1 MNRRRRNHFDDYV
14 LINIPRNPV
23 MNNSET
29 IIKKSFLDFMWPR
42 ILEENVCEINRENKT
57 KFFIPEV
64 KFDNLWAHSLLA
76 AKCYGEYRKPLEL
89 DARNEQATG
98 ENQNELELEQMPYR
112 TPVPTIMPLDQQ
124 LANIERDR
132 EIRKQLAYDF
142 VNRTVPWYIQ
152 RSGPKANFQ
161 ISNEMKSKFSNLFEF
176 EILEN
181 IQNFQCQLMIIDVA
195 IDFGLREV
203 GRCLK
208 FLPYVKVIAVV
219 RNADLCRQLVNYNCG
234 IAVTRMEDNLENSWH
249 DELNRSLNM
258 GIQFAKDNHLFEN
271 MAKPFVFV
279 FANNRNF
286 CACDKF
292 KVLREF

>member
-1 MNRRRRNHFDDYV
+1 
-14 LINIPRNPV
+14 

-152 RSGPKANFQ
+152 Q
-161 ISNEMKSKFSNLFEF
+161 
-176 EILEN
+176 N